1 MIVRSLLILAGL
13 LATPVA
19 EAGTIPEPGFVGSTL
34 GPGSFLFPVT
44 LTKGRDYALVSA
56 SDVGFDGNVVLYGG
70 PDHEDPVLAIP
81 LCGEDEG
88 VCGRTFRA
96 PANGTYVIDVNVT
109 STPGT
114 FVGGFWV
121 AVPGDCA
128 GDRSTLCHIEA
139 NETLYGRAINY
150 TGDVDRFRTRLR
162 GGRTYVV
169 TRTFEPGEGGDP
181 TRLAA
186 PLRILD
192 RSGHVLA
199 QAPDPGSP
207 LRFRARQDGDAWIES
222 ADAFGATVR
231 RYSLQETVH

>member
-121 AVPGDCA
+121 AVPGD
-128 GDRSTLCHIEA
+128 
-139 NETLYGRAINY
+139 
-150 TGDVDRFRTRLR
+150 VDRFRTRLR